1 MMDKL
6 MDGQTFVIVESL
18 SRLKK
23 FVGLLEM
30 ELKLIFPF
38 QYSTSLGGDGGGAL
52 LPWLH
57 IVCIVKFR
65 IEIMNEMCR
74 GENIVTSRSCSSSAG
89 LV

>member
-23 FVGLLEM
+23 FVRLLEM

-38 QYSTSLGGDGGGAL
+38 QYSTSLGGGAL

-74 GENIVTSRSCSSSAG
+74 GENIVTSRSWSSSAG